1 MAKIVLF
8 REDKMSFSRNA
19 CIFKFQYFAPLLSPH
34 PHNFWKL
41 NFNSKTFYNA
51 NQCVLRYQEG
61 TKINTEVNERALK
74 NIGMHWHR

>member
-1 MAKIVLF
+1 MHVFLN
-8 REDKMSFSRNA
+8 FS
-19 CIFKFQYFAPLLSPH
+19 ILPPPPQSS